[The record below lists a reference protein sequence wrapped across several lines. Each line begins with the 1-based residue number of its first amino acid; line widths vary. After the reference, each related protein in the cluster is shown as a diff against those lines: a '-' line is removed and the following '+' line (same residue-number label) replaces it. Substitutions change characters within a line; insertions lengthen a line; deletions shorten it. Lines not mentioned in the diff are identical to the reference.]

1 MYLIFKQLN
10 KIYPMKSQD
19 KVTEIFFIV
28 DEFLQVFNKYLK
40 RYLVED
46 KNSKRRNRKYT
57 MSDSEIITI
66 LILYHLY
73 NYKNFKSYYLECVQV
88 RMKHLFPNT
97 VSYNRFLELREK
109 VFFPMVC
116 LLKNK
121 LLSKCTGK
129 SFVDST
135 TLKVCDIHRVYI
147 HKTFKHYAI
156 KGKSSM
162 GWFYG
167 FKLHIIC
174 NDKGEIINFM
184 VTKGNVDDREPLKNK
199 YFLKDIKG
207 KIYADRGYVSSE
219 IFSKLYEQG
228 IELITKLRSNMKN
241 KLMDIKDRILLNHR
255 GLIESLNNKL
265 KSGCQIEHT
274 RHRSLGGFLTNIITS
289 LCAYH
294 FMPNK
299 PHLKFNPYNNYPNNP
314 PNQLEL
320 FPLLIPN

>member
-1 MYLIFKQLN
+1 
-10 KIYPMKSQD
+10 MKSQD
-19 KVTEIFFIV
+19 KITEIFFIV

-40 RYLVED
+40 KYLVED
-46 KNSKRRNRKYT
+46 KNSKQRNRKYT

-66 LILYHLY
+66 LILFHLH

-121 LLSKCTGK
+121 LLAKCTGI

-174 NDKGEIINFM
+174 NEKGEIINFM
-184 VTKGNVDDREPLKNK
+184 VTKGSVDDREPLKNK

-219 IFSKLYEQG
+219 LFLDLHQKG

-241 KLMDIKDRILLNHR
+241 KLMELKDRIILQHR
-255 GLIESLNNKL
+255 GIIESLNNKL
-265 KSGCQIEHT
+265 KSGCQLEHT
-274 RHRSLGGFLTNIITS
+274 RHRSLTGFLTHIVSS
-289 LCAYH
+289 LSAYH

-299 PHLKFNPYNNYPNNP
+299 PHLKFNTNYKSKNNQ
-314 PNQLEL
+314 PNQLKL
-320 FPLLIPN
+320 FNFLTPS